1 MDPHEY
7 PQQVYMNNIIG
18 NVSMNGGAN
27 AYNGAD
33 NISLGG
39 FELQQDT
46 GLPSTKSAKY
56 VFTIAYFLFFE
67 TT

>member
-1 MDPHEY
+1 
-7 PQQVYMNNIIG
+7 MNNIIG

-33 NISLGG
+33 NVSLGG
-39 FELQQDT
+39 FDLQQDT

-56 VFTIAYFLFFE
+56 VLISAYISIVRNFLTCALLFS
-67 TT
+67 